1 MSLTDWD
8 RAGDGLVIAVSRL
21 GMCVA
26 GSGIDGDGLVID
38 VSGLV
43 DRPTR
48 TSDAW
53 PSILRASTLRLLVRG
68 ARTRARNAPA
78 RDRKRPGHASRTAPR
93 ESGLMALPRAGL
105 QASSRPVPTRGDRP
119 ICAYAGDAG
128 ANDLGSINVLQCM
141 CLCEPAQPRRHRSH
155 PAAEQKQARWFR
167 RRGRG
172 KDRIAVEV
180 EQLTRRDVRL

>member
-1 MSLTDWD
+1 MTDSSSLFPDSECALPGRESTVTDSSSTFPD
-8 RAGDGLVIAVSRL
+8 SSIALPAQAMRGPPSFELPRCVFSFEVPGLVLEMRRLETGSVLVMPHARRRVKVVSWLFLELDFRRL
-21 GMCVA
+21 PDRCRPE
-26 GSGIDGDGLVID
+26 VIGQS
-38 VSGLV
+38 V
-43 DRPTR
+43 RM
-48 TSDAW
+48 
-53 PSILRASTLRLLVRG
+53 RA
-68 ARTRARNAPA
+68 
-78 RDRKRPGHASRTAPR
+78 
-93 ESGLMALPRAGL
+93 
-105 QASSRPVPTRGDRP
+105 
-119 ICAYAGDAG
+119 DAG